1 MSLKKLAI
9 VTGSNKGIGFAIVKG
24 LCERFQGDVYL
35 TARNV
40 TKGQEAV
47 DKLKALGYNPLF
59 HQLDITDETSIN
71 KFRDHIKNR
80 HGGIDILINNAGV
93 STTTSLPINEVA
105 VQDVGVNYFGTLKV
119 CEALFPLLKQNA
131 RVVNVSSS
139 AGHLDR
145 VPSADLSTKLKNPN
159 LTIEN
164 LSLLM
169 KNYVKS
175 VKEGKHIENGWGTS
189 AYSISKVGLSALTI
203 VQQRIFDQELPNR
216 NIAINHV
223 HPGWVNTDMNKT
235 GKSTIDEGAR
245 SSLFAALDDTALKG
259 KYIWWDCRVVEWD
272 RPLPQ

>member
-47 DKLKALGYNPLF
+47 SKLKALGYNPLF
-59 HQLDITDETSIN
+59 HQLDITSETSIN
-71 KFRDHIKNR
+71 KFRDHIKNQQ
-80 HGGIDILINNAGV
+80 GGIDILINNAGV
-93 STTTSLPINEVA
+93 FATTSLPVGEVA
-105 VQDVGVNYFGTLKV
+105 EQDVGVNYFGTLKV
-119 CEALFPLLKQNA
+119 CEALFPLLRENA

-139 AGHLDR
+139 AGHLGR
-145 VPSADLSTKLKNPN
+145 IPSADLRAKLKDPN

-164 LSLLM
+164 LNLLM
-169 KNYVKS
+169 KEYVRS
-175 VKEGKHIENGWGTS
+175 VKEGKNVENSWGTN
-189 AYSISKVGLSALTI
+189 AYSVSKVGLSALTI
-203 VQQRIFDQELPNR
+203 IQQRIFDQELPNR

-223 HPGWVNTDMNKT
+223 HPGWVKTDMNST

-245 SSLFAALDDTALKG
+245 SSLFVALDGTALKG
-259 KYIWWDCRVVEWD
+259 KYIWWDCRIVEWD
-272 RPLPQ
+272 GPLPQ